1 MSQKKKKNNV
11 MLIFSIM
18 LGYALT
24 YMDKNMIATAIIP
37 IEGELSLDASQS
49 GLLMSM
55 FFIGYTVMQF
65 PSGWLSDKIGP
76 KKVLLISIGT
86 ILIATIFF
94 GFVSTLV
101 LLMIIRLISG
111 LGHAG
116 VPTSS
121 AKVVANN
128 IQPKQKM
135 FVQSLILSTSGI
147 GGILAFTLGSTL
159 INMNWRYAYYG
170 LAILYAVSILMIF
183 FFFPKEKKDTKVKQE
198 TKIPISVVFKDKN
211 VFILFTAL
219 LFLNIVLYGYVS
231 WLPSFFGTNFGFDLK
246 EISII
251 LSINAILMS
260 VGALSSS
267 FMVDKVFKGNNKLF
281 ALISVIVCALACII
295 FALAGGL
302 VVSIIM
308 MFIFTLASN
317 ATFVTLFSWPH
328 KLIKQEVIGTS
339 IAMINIGSTF
349 GGFLSPII
357 TGYLITAFGG
367 NFNVAFIAMGISAF
381 ICGLGIL
388 LVRTKPINTGEHKF
402 V

>member
-1 MSQKKKKNNV
+1 MSQKKKKSNV

-37 IEGELSLDASQS
+37 IEGELGLNASKS

-55 FFIGYTVMQF
+55 FFIGYTLMQF

-101 LLMIIRLISG
+101 LLMVIRLISG

-128 IQPKQKM
+128 IHPKQKM
-135 FVQSLILSTSGI
+135 FIQSLILSTSGI

-170 LAILYAVSILMIF
+170 LAILYAVSILMIL
-183 FFFPKEKKDTKVKQE
+183 FFFPKEKRVPNVKQE
-198 TKIPISVVFKDKN
+198 NKIPISVVFKDKN
-211 VFILFTAL
+211 VFILFAAL

-231 WLPSFFGTNFGFDLK
+231 WLPSFFGINYGFDLK

-267 FMVDKVFKGNNKLF
+267 LMVDKVFKGNNKLF
-281 ALISVIVCALACII
+281 ALISVIVCALACIV
-295 FALAGGL
+295 FALAGSL

-328 KLIKQEVIGTS
+328 KLIEQEVIGSS
-339 IAMINIGSTF
+339 IAIINIGSTF

-357 TGYLITAFGG
+357 TGYLITTFGG
-367 NFNVAFIAMGISAF
+367 SYNVAFIAMGISAF
-381 ICGLGIL
+381 ICGLIIL
-388 LVRTKPINTGEHKF
+388 FVRTKPNTVEHRF

>member
-1 MSQKKKKNNV
+1 MSQKKKKSNV

-24 YMDKNMIATAIIP
+24 YMDKNMIAAAIIP
-37 IEGELSLDASQS
+37 IEGELGLNASKS

-55 FFIGYTVMQF
+55 FFIGYTLMQF

-101 LLMIIRLISG
+101 LLMVIRLISG

-128 IQPKQKM
+128 IHPKQKM

-170 LAILYAVSILMIF
+170 LAILYAVSILMILF
-183 FFFPKEKKDTKVKQE
+183 FSERE
-198 TKIPISVVFKDKN
+198 
-211 VFILFTAL
+211 
-219 LFLNIVLYGYVS
+219 
-231 WLPSFFGTNFGFDLK
+231 
-246 EISII
+246 E
-251 LSINAILMS
+251 
-260 VGALSSS
+260 
-267 FMVDKVFKGNNKLF
+267 
-281 ALISVIVCALACII
+281 
-295 FALAGGL
+295 
-302 VVSIIM
+302 
-308 MFIFTLASN
+308 
-317 ATFVTLFSWPH
+317 
-328 KLIKQEVIGTS
+328 
-339 IAMINIGSTF
+339 GS
-349 GGFLSPII
+349 
-357 TGYLITAFGG
+357 
-367 NFNVAFIAMGISAF
+367 
-381 ICGLGIL
+381 
-388 LVRTKPINTGEHKF
+388 
-402 V
+402 

>member
-37 IEGELSLDASQS
+37 MEGELGLNASQS

-55 FFIGYTVMQF
+55 FFIGYTLMQF

-101 LLMIIRLISG
+101 LLMVIRLISG

-170 LAILYAVSILMIF
+170 LAILYAVSILMIL
-183 FFFPKEKKDTKVKQE
+183 FFFPKEKR
-198 TKIPISVVFKDKN
+198 
-211 VFILFTAL
+211 
-219 LFLNIVLYGYVS
+219 
-231 WLPSFFGTNFGFDLK
+231 DL
-246 EISII
+246 
-251 LSINAILMS
+251 
-260 VGALSSS
+260 
-267 FMVDKVFKGNNKLF
+267 
-281 ALISVIVCALACII
+281 
-295 FALAGGL
+295 
-302 VVSIIM
+302 
-308 MFIFTLASN
+308 T
-317 ATFVTLFSWPH
+317 
-328 KLIKQEVIGTS
+328 
-339 IAMINIGSTF
+339 
-349 GGFLSPII
+349 
-357 TGYLITAFGG
+357 
-367 NFNVAFIAMGISAF
+367 
-381 ICGLGIL
+381 
-388 LVRTKPINTGEHKF
+388 
-402 V
+402 